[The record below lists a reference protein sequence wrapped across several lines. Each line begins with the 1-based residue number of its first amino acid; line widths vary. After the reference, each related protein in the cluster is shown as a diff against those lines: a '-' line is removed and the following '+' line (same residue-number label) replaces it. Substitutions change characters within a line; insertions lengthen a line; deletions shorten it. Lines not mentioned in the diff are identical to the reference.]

1 MSTSPCPRTTCTRCR
16 RLIARMPMPNQSHRR
31 RARQTG
37 PGVLL
42 RQNGLTR
49 HTLLSMH
56 TSCQK
61 LCSSAS
67 WHTHKA
73 ADFSLIPCSC
83 VQACAA
89 GRKCWPGS
97 GACLSSAR
105 RQGPRGRQQ
114 VQAFRRLLQVGLT
127 QVMKRHASCIQGAEL
142 NNKGV
147 WGLCPPF
154 SLS

>member
-16 RLIARMPMPNQSHRR
+16 RPTARMLMLNQSHRR

-42 RQNGLTR
+42 RSTGLIR

-56 TSCQK
+56 TSCCQK
-61 LCSSAS
+61 LCCSVS
-67 WHTHKA
+67 WHTLKA
-73 ADFSLIPCSC
+73 AAFSLIPCSC
-83 VQACAA
+83 VRACAA

-97 GACLSSAR
+97 GACVSSAR
-105 RQGPRGRQQ
+105 WQGPRGRQQ

-127 QVMKRHASCIQGAEL
+127 QVMRRHASCIQDAEL

-154 SLS
+154 H